1 MGFLATIWDWEAEMV
16 NLGSIRTEKKKLWC
30 LTHFYVAFS
39 SNHTTEKQRGGM
51 ILFSS
56 MLFIVKKSKA
66 MKRAQQAHLPINFH
80 FDRITEPRQAV
91 IMFDGLLST

>member
-1 MGFLATIWDWEAEMV
+1 
-16 NLGSIRTEKKKLWC
+16 
-30 LTHFYVAFS
+30 
-39 SNHTTEKQRGGM
+39 M

-66 MKRAQQAHLPINFH
+66 MKGAQQVHLPINFH
-80 FDRITEPRQAV
+80 FDPITEPRQAV